1 MANLTIA
8 ASRSINNLCNTLVRA
23 WSGQSF
29 PSMIIKWFWSL
40 LPEHWMKFLYDYLP
54 FIWARKNVE
63 MLGSIRI
70 IKMNWDIFCKYYLL
84 FQVFISPLPLVL
96 KDQLSMQLLCDL
108 RSELPVGL
116 FCWNIW
122 KHILKSTVAFLN
134 LSNCQGQAD
143 ICENWNWHFLS
154 KFIDDIKTKTV
165 LLLFLY
171 NILPYIMASSFQ
183 HLKALSLWRWWWTLN
198 KFGSLQ
204 TSHRCC
210 EKRQRRR
217 AETFALLSF
226 LILLCQD
233 IYTIFRG
240 NNQMS
245 NISMKLSLKHGMINE
260 RSKHGNEA
268 QIIYCGIFCEKSYFI
283 ITLIQQN
290 IHSFMVIWP
299 RSEN

>member
-1 MANLTIA
+1 MKTETGIF
-8 ASRSINNLCNTLVRA
+8 C
-23 WSGQSF
+23 
-29 PSMIIKWFWSL
+29 PSL
-40 LPEHWMKFLYDYLP
+40 LTTSKL
-54 FIWARKNVE
+54 K
-63 MLGSIRI
+63 
-70 IKMNWDIFCKYYLL
+70 L
-84 FQVFISPLPLVL
+84 FFY
-96 KDQLSMQLLCDL
+96 
-108 RSELPVGL
+108 
-116 FCWNIW
+116 
-122 KHILKSTVAFLN
+122 
-134 LSNCQGQAD
+134 
-143 ICENWNWHFLS
+143 
-154 KFIDDIKTKTV
+154 
-165 LLLFLY
+165 LFLY

-210 EKRQRRR
+210 EKRQSRW

>member
-1 MANLTIA
+1 MKTETGIF
-8 ASRSINNLCNTLVRA
+8 C
-23 WSGQSF
+23 
-29 PSMIIKWFWSL
+29 PSL
-40 LPEHWMKFLYDYLP
+40 LTTSKL
-54 FIWARKNVE
+54 K
-63 MLGSIRI
+63 
-70 IKMNWDIFCKYYLL
+70 L
-84 FQVFISPLPLVL
+84 FFY
-96 KDQLSMQLLCDL
+96 
-108 RSELPVGL
+108 
-116 FCWNIW
+116 
-122 KHILKSTVAFLN
+122 
-134 LSNCQGQAD
+134 
-143 ICENWNWHFLS
+143 
-154 KFIDDIKTKTV
+154 
-165 LLLFLY
+165 LFLY
-171 NILPYIMASSFQ
+171 NILPTLYNGFQLPASQSS
-183 HLKALSLWRWWWTLN
+183 KLWRWWWTLN

>member
-1 MANLTIA
+1 
-8 ASRSINNLCNTLVRA
+8 
-23 WSGQSF
+23 
-29 PSMIIKWFWSL
+29 
-40 LPEHWMKFLYDYLP
+40 
-54 FIWARKNVE
+54 
-63 MLGSIRI
+63 
-70 IKMNWDIFCKYYLL
+70 
-84 FQVFISPLPLVL
+84 
-96 KDQLSMQLLCDL
+96 MQLLCDW

-165 LLLFLY
+165 FLLFLY
-171 NILPYIMASSFQ
+171 NILPTLYNGFQIPASQSS
-183 HLKALSLWRWWWTLN
+183 KLWRWWWTLN

-210 EKRQRRR
+210 EKRQSRW
-217 AETFALLSF
+217 AETVALLSF

>member
-1 MANLTIA
+1 MEWPIF
-8 ASRSINNLCNTLVRA
+8 S
-23 WSGQSF
+23 
-29 PSMIIKWFWSL
+29 K
-40 LPEHWMKFLYDYLP
+40 YDYKMVLI
-54 FIWARKNVE
+54 FTARTLNEIPVWLFAVY
-63 MLGSIRI
+63 LGSEKCRNARVHHNHKDDWRYILQI
-70 IKMNWDIFCKYYLL
+70 L
-84 FQVFISPLPLVL
+84 FKVFISPLPLVL

-108 RSELPVGL
+108 RSELAVGL

-165 LLLFLY
+165 FLLFLY